1 MNIKVATKYQ
11 INEYIKSIKI
21 FYLVVILVIALFGI
35 LTVFSSSTD
44 FISGG
49 GNEGSAIIFL
59 FILGLNSFKET
70 FLLMLQNGTTRKSMF
85 IGRLITILATSA
97 FMAVVDRF
105 IVNVGGLLNDVSDRF
120 QITGMY
126 EKMFYERSESL
137 HIVVMN
143 LEAILITI
151 GIYVAAMVAGYFIT
165 TAYYRMS
172 KMLKIAVS
180 IGVPTSLMILLPVL
194 DAAVFE
200 GKVAV
205 ALNKFFGY
213 VFGGKTGNPYNLL
226 LTCALFTVVA
236 VGLSWLLVRKAV
248 EKN

>member
-11 INEYIKSIKI
+11 INEYVKSIRI
-21 FYLVVILVIALFGI
+21 FYLVVILVIALFGT
-35 LTVFSSSTD
+35 LTVVSSSSD
-44 FISGG
+44 FISTGG
-49 GNEGSAIIFL
+49 TEGSAIIFL

-105 IVNVGGLLNDVSDRF
+105 IVNIVGLFNDMSESF
-120 QITGMY
+120 QISGMY
-126 EKMFYERSESL
+126 EMIFNKRAESL

-151 GIYVAAMVAGYFIT
+151 SVYAAVMIAGYFIT

-180 IGVPTSLMILLPVL
+180 IGVPVSFMILLPVL
-194 DAAVFE
+194 DS
-200 GKVAV
+200 
-205 ALNKFFGY
+205 L
-213 VFGGKTGNPYNLL
+213 VFGGKVSVTLGRFFGFVFGSKTGNPYNLFIS
-226 LTCALFTVVA
+226 CIVFTIVGS
-236 VGLSWLLVRKAV
+236 GLSWLLIRKAV
-248 EKN
+248 EKS